1 MPFRL
6 GKAPPETTSEGTGAR
21 AAVGVSS
28 AFGTFGELLQG
39 VLPDGRDFLVTFPI
53 ARWSTAT
60 FRPAEQSAEVKVFP
74 ADKRKVHRLAKRM
87 LAETGSAGGVLRMDS
102 CLPEGKGLASS
113 SADLVAAAR
122 AIGNALGREV
132 TPAMIEDLLR
142 EIEPTDG
149 VMYRGVV
156 AFHHREVR
164 LRSVLGS
171 LPSLTVVGL
180 DEGGTV
186 DTVAFNRIVKPF
198 GPAERLEYELLLT
211 RLTSAVHDKDM
222 AAVGE
227 VATRSATM
235 NQVLRPKHTLE
246 QAKDLCRRIGGL
258 GVIAAHSGTTVG
270 VLLADDHP
278 GYQRQLAA
286 ARHFCLAL
294 TGNVSIYYSLA
305 FSED

>member
-1 MPFRL
+1 MTFR
-6 GKAPPETTSEGTGAR
+6 APAPGSLTT
-21 AAVGVSS
+21 VGVSS
-28 AFGTFGELLQG
+28 VFGTFGELLQG

-60 FRPAEQSAEVKVFP
+60 FRPAARSAGVRVFP
-74 ADKRKVHRLAKRM
+74 AGKRKVRG
-87 LAETGSAGGVLRMDS
+87 LAEKMLSGSDAPGGELRLDS
-102 CLPEGKGLASS
+102 SLPEGKGLASS

-132 TPAMIEDLLR
+132 TSAMIEDLLR
-142 EIEPTDG
+142 DIEPTDG
-149 VMYRGVV
+149 VMYRGIV

-186 DTVAFNRIVKPF
+186 DTVAFNRIAKPF
-198 GPAERLEYELLLT
+198 GPAERLEYEYLLAKLT
-211 RLTSAVHDKDM
+211 AAVRDKDL

-235 NQVLRPKHTLE
+235 NQVLRPKRTLE
-246 QAKDLCRRIGGL
+246 QAKDLCERIGGL

-278 GYQRQLAA
+278 GYHRQLAA
-286 ARHFCLAL
+286 ARHFCLA
-294 TGNVSIYYSLA
+294 VSGTVAKYHSLP
-305 FSED
+305 FGDSSTRRGHR